1 MNNNNILNIYDT
13 AIVLVKRLAN
23 LISGI
28 CMLVLIFSFAWL
40 VYGRYILNDTPTWV
54 EQLSLLLV
62 ITISFL
68 TASVGIH
75 ERTHLSVDILTQ
87 LLPDSGKALVG
98 LFADIIMAT
107 FGFLMAVHVTD
118 LAQFAWGK
126 KIPLLGIS
134 DGIRYIP
141 VIISGWLICIF
152 SIDRIVRSLYQFTQP
167 QSSRQENK

>member
-1 MNNNNILNIYDT
+1 MNSNNILNIYDT
-13 AIVLVKRLAN
+13 AIALVKRLVN

-40 VYGRYILNDTPTWV
+40 VYGRYVMNDTPTWV

-87 LLPDSGKALVG
+87 LLPKSGQAVVG
-98 LFADIIMAT
+98 LVADAIMAT
-107 FGFLMAVHVTD
+107 FGFLMATSASD
-118 LAQFAWGK
+118 LAQFAWSK
-126 KIPLLGIS
+126 NIPLLGIS
-134 DGIRYIP
+134 DGIRYLP
-141 VIISGWLICIF
+141 VIVSGSLICIF
-152 SIDRIVRSLYQFTQP
+152 SIDRIVRSLYHIAQP
-167 QSSRQENK
+167 QSARQENN